1 MNGRDDE
8 AWLDTLL
15 QRRLPPTLSDDGF
28 RREVLR
34 NLPPRERPALRAFIL
49 VLSWIAAALT
59 LILPVGGDMVLL
71 SSTDAGVFVV
81 PACLATAVLWY
92 LADRLM

>member
-8 AWLDTLL
+8 AWLDSLL

-28 RREVLR
+28 RRDVLR
-34 NLPPRERPALRAFIL
+34 TLPPRERPALRAFIL
-49 VLSWIAAALT
+49 VLSWLAAALT
-59 LILPVGGDMVLL
+59 LILPVGGDAVLL
-71 SSTDAGVFVV
+71 SSMGAGQF
-81 PACLATAVLWY
+81 AILSCLTTAVLWY